1 MGKSSRPNM
10 PPIPPIP
17 PSTSR
22 LKKMLYCASYC
33 ALKVLITD
41 AFVMRQKHYCS
52 LSLSSLFVSVISL
65 VVFLH
70 LLLLPSPPIA
80 HIHKRALH
88 KNYGREIQKNVPM
101 EGFVYFHFETERDAD
116 IKSTRSYYIVMLDA
130 ACCLWGGRKYKICIH
145 NSVTLYANT

>member
-10 PPIPPIP
+10 PPFLPSHPP
-17 PSTSR
+17 
-22 LKKMLYCASYC
+22 LHDWKKCFIVLHIVLWRSLSLMHSLCAKNII
-33 ALKVLITD
+33 A
-41 AFVMRQKHYCS
+41 

-130 ACCLWGGRKYKICIH
+130 ACCLWGGRKYKICFH